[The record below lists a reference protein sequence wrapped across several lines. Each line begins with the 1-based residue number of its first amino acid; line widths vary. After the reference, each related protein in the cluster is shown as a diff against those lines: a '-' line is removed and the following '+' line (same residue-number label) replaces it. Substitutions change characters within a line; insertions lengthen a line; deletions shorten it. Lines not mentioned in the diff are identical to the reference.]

1 MQGERDK
8 AKKEMNEL
16 ASKKDEEVKEMAEA
30 KAKMSKELE
39 EFKSEFQMK
48 MTEVKLMQME
58 LEEKLAVVQD
68 DDGGD

>member
-1 MQGERDK
+1 MK
-8 AKKEMNEL
+8 
-16 ASKKDEEVKEMAEA
+16 
-30 KAKMSKELE
+30 KELE

-58 LEEKLAVVQD
+58 LEEKLQVVQED